1 MNYNY
6 LQDLLSLT
14 MDINPNEIAS
24 QIADDHLGRFC
35 DRIRGEIAGI
45 VEKMCIDGYLSA
57 KPIIHCIDCVNFK
70 NGKCE
75 EYGHLVPDDFY
86 CGTGEWR

>member
-1 MNYNY
+1 MNYEH

-24 QIADDHLGRFC
+24 QIADDNLGRFC
-35 DRIRGEIAGI
+35 NRLKREIIGT
-45 VEKMCIDGYLSA
+45 VENMANDGYLSA
-57 KPIIHCIDCVNFK
+57 QPIVHCIDCVNFK
-70 NGKCE
+70 NGRCE

-86 CGTGEWR
+86 CGTGEKK